1 MALYLITT
9 PIGNL
14 KDITDRAKEELD
26 RVDLILAE
34 DTRQTAKLLKH
45 LKIDDYEITTYNDQN
60 KHRKIPQ
67 IITQLQQGKEVGLV
81 SNAGSPV
88 ISDPGYELVKMAIK
102 QKVEIISIPGPTA
115 LTTAL
120 VVSGFPPT
128 RFSFLGFLPKSKAK
142 KHSIFSSLNQTRDDI
157 PTIIFY
163 ESPKRLIST
172 LNVVQETFGNIQ
184 TVICRELTK
193 KFEEKIRGDISEV
206 IRTLQ
211 SRDEIKGEITVLIKL
226 K

>member
-14 KDITDRAKEELD
+14 GDITQRAQETLGQ
-26 RVDLILAE
+26 VDLILAE

-128 RFSFLGFLPKSKAK
+128 RFTFLGFLPKSKTK
-142 KHSIFSSLNQTRDDI
+142 KTAIFKSLSQTKENI
-157 PTIIFY
+157 PTVIFY
-163 ESPKRLIST
+163 ESPKRLIAT
-172 LNVVQETFGNIQ
+172 LEVAHQVFGNLP

-193 KFEEKIRGDISEV
+193 KFEEKIRGKLVEV
-206 IRTLQ
+206 IDKLKQ
-211 SRDEIKGEITVLIKL
+211 RDGIKGEITALIKL
-226 K
+226 E